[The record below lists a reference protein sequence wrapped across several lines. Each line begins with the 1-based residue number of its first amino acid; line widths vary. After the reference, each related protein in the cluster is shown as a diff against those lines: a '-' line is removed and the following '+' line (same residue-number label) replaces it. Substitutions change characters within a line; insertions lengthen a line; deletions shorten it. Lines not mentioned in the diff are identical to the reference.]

1 MDRQRVDLTET
12 GEDLRP
18 QGGIPLGLGGP
29 DYYGTVEEVRRDVE
43 ILRAGGDLPDEAVAD
58 G

>member
-1 MDRQRVDLTET
+1 MDQQRVDELAEA
-12 GEDLRP
+12 EKDLRS
-18 QGGIPLGLGGP
+18 QSGMLGLGGP
-29 DYYGTVEEVRRDVE
+29 DYHGTVEEVRRDVE